1 MTVEYR
7 SGIGTEAAIQA
18 RVVIYYSSIN
28 IWLLRRRLVTDYEN
42 EVSPTLL
49 KPWAFKNITK
59 MHAGFDDESNV
70 YQLSLPIGGPLI
82 NNK

>member
-1 MTVEYR
+1 M
-7 SGIGTEAAIQA
+7 
-18 RVVIYYSSIN
+18 
-28 IWLLRRRLVTDYEN
+28 TDYEN

-59 MHAGFDDESNV
+59 MHTGFDDESNG
-70 YQLSLPIGGPLI
+70 YQLSLPIGGPLT